1 MYRLARPTTTGLE
14 SYQITVSSISSPT
27 LKKEYE
33 AATPYIG
40 NRCAEYDK
48 IAESKRFE
56 EAIDEEFAVDSS
68 QGVNMT
74 TLYQQ
79 QFTRNQ
85 QPRNIRENLIL
96 SAHHG
101 LCPYCGHGTVTQLD
115 HYLPKES
122 FAATAVHPSN
132 LVPVCADCNH
142 AKRAY
147 VPSSNSPALLHP
159 YFDVTF
165 DTRWLTARIERS
177 EISLPTIYFD
187 ICLEEENPALEARI
201 RAHFKQLNLWKRSAS
216 WSGQLLSN
224 YANFL
229 MGDFGRKLTSDEVI
243 SDLLA
248 MATRTSGTL
257 VNSWERA
264 THIAMSK
271 SEWFIE
277 NRMEIAEKLR

>member
-1 MYRLARPTTTGLE
+1 MYSLARPTTTGLE
-14 SYQITVSSISSPT
+14 CYQITVSSIRSPE
-27 LKKEYE
+27 LKQHYE
-33 AATPYIG
+33 AATPYIA
-40 NRCAEYDK
+40 NRCAEYDT
-48 IAESKRFE
+48 IAESNRFE
-56 EAIDEEFAVDSS
+56 EAAGKDFEVDSS
-68 QGVNMT
+68 HGVNMA

-79 QFTRNQ
+79 QFTQNQ
-85 QPRNIRENLIL
+85 RPRNIRENLLL
-96 SAHHG
+96 SARHG
-101 LCPYCGHGTVTQLD
+101 LCPYCGYGSVTQLD

-122 FAATAVHPSN
+122 FSATSVHPSN
-132 LVPVCADCNH
+132 LVPACADCNH

-147 VPSSNSPALLHP
+147 VPNSNSPALLHP

-165 DTRWLTARIERS
+165 DTRWLTAKLERS

-187 ICLEEENPALEARI
+187 VRLEEVNPALEERI
-201 RAHFKQLNLWKRSAS
+201 LAHFKQLNLWKRSAS

-229 MGDFGRKLTSDEVI
+229 MSDYGRELTSDQVI
-243 SDLLA
+243 YDLRA
-248 MATRTSGTL
+248 MATRTSRNH
-257 VNSWERA
+257 VNSWEHA